1 MRKLI
6 QGIIEFRQ
14 QRRSDYAE
22 TFAQLALGQ
31 HPDVL
36 FIACSDS
43 RVAVNVFASTDP
55 GDMFVVRNVGN
66 LIPPC
71 DVDGRSLADESEASA
86 IEYAMMK
93 LEVSHIIVCGHSD
106 CGAIKALIDG
116 RAQIGP
122 PNLRAWLR
130 HAEPGLA
137 AARRTGAERDLN
149 MVSKRNV
156 LAQLE
161 HIRTYPSVVERL
173 ERGALQL
180 HALWFDIRQAE
191 VYYYEQS
198 LDQFVAIDEAEGRRI
213 LSTLK

>member
-6 QGIIEFRQ
+6 QGIMEFRRQ
-14 QRRSDYAE
+14 KRADYAE
-22 TFAQLALGQ
+22 TFATLALGQ
-31 HPDVL
+31 NPDVL

-86 IEYAMMK
+86 IEFAMMK
-93 LEVSHIIVCGHSD
+93 LEVGHIIVCGHSD
-106 CGAIKALIDG
+106 CGAIKALVAG
-116 RAQIGP
+116 RANIGP

-137 AARRTGAERDLN
+137 AAKKSGAEQDVSA
-149 MVSKRNV
+149 VSKRNV

-161 HIRTYPSVVERL
+161 HIRTYPAVRERI
-173 ERGALQL
+173 ERGAVQL
-180 HALWFDIRQAE
+180 HGLWFDIRQAE
-191 VYYYEQS
+191 VYYYES
-198 LDQFVAIDEAEGRRI
+198 GLDTFVAIDEAEGRRI
-213 LSTLK
+213 LSSLK